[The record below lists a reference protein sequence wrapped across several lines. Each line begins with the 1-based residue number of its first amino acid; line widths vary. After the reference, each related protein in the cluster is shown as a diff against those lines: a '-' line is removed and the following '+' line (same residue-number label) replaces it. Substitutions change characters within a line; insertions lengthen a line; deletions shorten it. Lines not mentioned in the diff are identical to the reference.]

1 MCSICGVACRGL
13 NICVDKLGKLGK
25 TGKRKMGSL
34 QIYGEEKLPR
44 IPAPFPHKA
53 PFYRIHP
60 IRLQERSTESGIWD
74 PARKLYWDETPIF
87 MVSKFSLKP
96 NVCIDSSCC
105 RPIQRI
111 PDTGSGDLPSR
122 EVGISFHLPEATCNA
137 RGQIKMARQSFPSS
151 VTALP
156 TRKKKGYYISISRV
170 CFKYGIFQKIFLEM
184 VFYGLRENEINAGK
198 S

>member
-1 MCSICGVACRGL
+1 MVQNGT
-13 NICVDKLGKLGK
+13 KWP
-25 TGKRKMGSL
+25 KMVQNGPEYCEMA
-34 QIYGEEKLPR
+34 Q
-44 IPAPFPHKA
+44 
-53 PFYRIHP
+53 
-60 IRLQERSTESGIWD
+60 
-74 PARKLYWDETPIF
+74 
-87 MVSKFSLKP
+87 
-96 NVCIDSSCC
+96 SSCC
-105 RPIQRI
+105 SPMWHWRI
-111 PDTGSGDLPSR
+111 SDTGSGDLPTR